1 MSMDLSEFHDIF
13 FEECNEGLVV
23 METGLLSLDNGTDV
37 EEINSI
43 FRAAHSIKGGAGS
56 FGFMGISEFT
66 HLMETLLDEMRDGRR
81 CVTQNIVDLL
91 LQSVDILRDMVTA
104 AQEED
109 EADEETI
116 AEVKV
121 NLDKMLESSE
131 GKEAAEDDTGD
142 EGVVE
147 KEITIT
153 TEDESHTV
161 QKEVSEVNQ
170 NISKWK
176 IVFKPDAGMMQ
187 GGNDPIRIFT
197 ELKTFGELKVL
208 SNTSD
213 LAVFDNFDPKK
224 CYISWNLELA
234 SAEDLDVI
242 QDAFS
247 WVEGQC
253 TLEINSIEDSSEN
266 SVETKAVKEEKTKT
280 DNIESAPEVKET
292 KSAEDKQSEDKQS
305 EDKQSED
312 QQSEDQQS
320 EDQPADAAISA
331 LKKSETE
338 NTDSVFE
345 VEEST
350 PVVAKKPEA
359 KPVEMSIP
367 APKREKPPAK
377 PVAKAKAKGG
387 AAKESGSIRVS
398 IDKVDALINMVG
410 ELVITQSMLSQ
421 TGESLEPDNPGS
433 YDRLLDGLT
442 QLERNTRE
450 LQGNVLQIRMLP
462 ISFAF
467 SRFPRL
473 VRDLSKTLGKI
484 IDIEMIGENTEV
496 DKTVL
501 EKINDPLVHLVRN
514 SLDHGIETPGERKSK
529 GKSEKGTLQLRAYHE
544 GSDIV
549 IQVSDDGAGLNRDV
563 ILDKAIEKGLVGA
576 NEELPDDRVFNLIFM
591 PGFSTA
597 EQLSDVSGRGV
608 GMDVVRR
615 NVRDLGG
622 NVSISNNSSDRP
634 GSTVTIRLPLTL
646 AILDGQL
653 VRVGEETYIVSLIAI
668 LESMQMQP
676 EFINTIAN
684 ASEVYRLRDEY
695 LPVIRLKE
703 LFEVGSGTDNLQ
715 EGLLVVVESDGRKIG
730 LFVDDL
736 LGQQQV
742 VIKNLESNFKQI
754 QGISGATILGDG
766 TVALIMDVPGLI
778 QKHFE
783 SKRGKGDG
791 QYEQAVAA

>member
-23 METGLLSLDNGTDV
+23 METGLLTLDNGTDV

-56 FGFMGISEFT
+56 FGFMDISEFT

-81 CVTQNIVDLL
+81 EVTQNIVDLL
-91 LQSVDILRDMVTA
+91 LKSVDILRDMVTA

-109 EADEETI
+109 EVDSNTV
-116 AEVKV
+116 AEVKAS
-121 NLDKMLESSE
+121 LDKMLESNE
-131 GKEAAEDDTGD
+131 GKGS
-142 EGVVE
+142 
-147 KEITIT
+147 
-153 TEDESHTV
+153 TEDTDVEEEIEADCS
-161 QKEVSEVNQ
+161 KEVQQEALADEKQPQLSD
-170 NISKWK
+170 STKDWK
-176 IVFKPDAGMMQ
+176 IYFKPNAEMMK
-187 GGNDPIRIFT
+187 GGNDPIRIFR
-197 ELKTFGELKVL
+197 ELDSLGDLKV
-208 SNTSD
+208 SSD
-213 LAVFDNFDPKK
+213 LSGIVDLDEIDPEQS
-224 CYISWNLELA
+224 YISWHLELRDSENKEA
-234 SAEDLDVI
+234 I
-242 QDAFS
+242 QEAFS
-247 WVEGQC
+247 WVEGEC
-253 TLEINSIEDSSEN
+253 ILEISPLNNLPGNTETTMEAVNSSLIDEKQPSNPTKVEDPSSEN
-266 SVETKAVKEEKTKT
+266 TADKPIEKRPAKISPPNSKT
-280 DNIESAPEVKET
+280 D
-292 KSAEDKQSEDKQS
+292 
-305 EDKQSED
+305 
-312 QQSEDQQS
+312 
-320 EDQPADAAISA
+320 
-331 LKKSETE
+331 
-338 NTDSVFE
+338 
-345 VEEST
+345 
-350 PVVAKKPEA
+350 EA
-359 KPVEMSIP
+359 SKT
-367 APKREKPPAK
+367 KPPAK
-377 PVAKAKAKGG
+377 SKSGG
-387 AAKESGSIRVS
+387 AKESGSIRVS

-421 TGESLEPDNPGS
+421 TGESLNLEDTTS

-450 LQGNVLQIRMLP
+450 LQENVLQIRMLP

-473 VRDLSKTLGKI
+473 VRDLSKNLGKI
-484 IDIEMIGENTEV
+484 INIEMIGENTEV

-514 SLDHGIETPGERKSK
+514 SLDHGIETPEVRRSK
-529 GKSEKGTLQLRAYHE
+529 GKPENGTLQLRAYHE

-563 ILDKAIEKGLVGA
+563 ILNKAIEKGLVGP
-576 NEELPDDRVFNLIFM
+576 NEELPDDRIANLIFM

-597 EQLSDVSGRGV
+597 AQLTDVSGRGV

-622 NVSISNNSSDRP
+622 NVSISNNVGRA

-653 VRVGEETYIVSLIAI
+653 VRVGDETYIVSLIAI
-668 LESMQMQP
+668 LESMQMSS
-676 EFINTIAN
+676 EYINTIAN
-684 ASEVYRLRDEY
+684 ESEVYRLRDEY

-715 EGLLVVVESDGRKIG
+715 EGLLVVVESDGRKVG

-783 SKRGKGDG
+783 SKRGKGGG
-791 QYEQAVAA
+791 QHKHAAAA